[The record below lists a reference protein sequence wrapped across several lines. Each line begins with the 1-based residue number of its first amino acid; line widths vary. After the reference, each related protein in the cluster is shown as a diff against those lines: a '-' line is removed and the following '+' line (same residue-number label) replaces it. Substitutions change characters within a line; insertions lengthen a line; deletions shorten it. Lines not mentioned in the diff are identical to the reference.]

1 MSYSLNNS
9 QATARRVEY
18 LKLSDNDVN
27 DMLLTS
33 EGRRTIGYNYLMS
46 ENPSVE
52 IGYDKK
58 GKNYNRSYGPNRA
71 QRRGSAA

>member
-33 EGRRTIGYNYLMS
+33 EGRRTIGYNYLES
-46 ENPSVE
+46 VNPSVE
-52 IGYDKK
+52 IDYDQE
-58 GKNYNRSYGPNRA
+58 GKTYNRNYGPNRA
-71 QRRGSAA
+71 ARRSAP

>member
-9 QATARRVEY
+9 QATARRVVY
-18 LKLSDNDVN
+18 LELSDNDVN

-33 EGRRTIGYNYLMS
+33 EGRRTIGYNYLVS

-52 IGYDKK
+52 IGYDKES
-58 GKNYNRSYGPNRA
+58 KNYNRNYGPNRA
-71 QRRGSAA
+71 ARRAAP

>member
-18 LKLSDNDVN
+18 LELSGDDVN

-33 EGRRTIGYNYLMS
+33 VGRRTIGYNYLVS

-52 IGYDKK
+52 IGYDKE
-58 GKNYNRSYGPNRA
+58 GKTYNRSYGLNRA
-71 QRRGSAA
+71 QRRSKR

>member
-18 LKLSDNDVN
+18 LELSDNDVN

-33 EGRRTIGYNYLMS
+33 EGRRTIGYNYLVS

-52 IGYDKK
+52 IGYDKE
-58 GKNYNRSYGPNRA
+58 GKTYNRNYGPNRA
-71 QRRGSAA
+71 ARRAAP